1 MDKKKILIIVGVV
14 AVAGIGFY
22 LWNKSKKT
30 AETGGAEGGGE
41 TKAPTTNAETKS
53 AEATETTA
61 TAKKPLTSR
70 KEKKKACGR
79 RPVLKKKRAEWQKCV
94 DAGGSAFEGDEYDD
108 FEGDYSNVI
117 SENYDLFEG
126 EEYIDFDGEEEQL
139 QSIIYSEFENNLNL
153 DL

>member
-1 MDKKKILIIVGVV
+1 MLKW
-14 AVAGIGFY
+14 A
-22 LWNKSKKT
+22 
-30 AETGGAEGGGE
+30 
-41 TKAPTTNAETKS
+41 
-53 AEATETTA
+53 
-61 TAKKPLTSR
+61 SR
-70 KEKKKACGR
+70 QSFSQKEQGYW
-79 RPVLKKKRAEWQKCV
+79 LLKRAEWQKCV